1 MGPCYPASD
10 HQNCLVTITNGSR
23 YAGLPPAGEAA
34 RGWVLPGSRRPL
46 LGWSSGATQRRWPCY
61 AASSRQGCLVIITNG
76 SRYPGL
82 RPGLT
87 RRPERMPLGAS
98 LIISMGAM
106 VKGGILGQ
114 PWVVSG
120 IPGVGIS
127 APVHSRISNRCPIG
141 ASNPFAFAAMAHC
154 NALKAAGKSLF
165 EWALISAESSA
176 SRIAAIIMGVH
187 A

>member
-1 MGPCYPASD
+1 
-10 HQNCLVTITNGSR
+10 
-23 YAGLPPAGEAA
+23 
-34 RGWVLPGSRRPL
+34 
-46 LGWSSGATQRRWPCY
+46 
-61 AASSRQGCLVIITNG
+61 
-76 SRYPGL
+76 
-82 RPGLT
+82 
-87 RRPERMPLGAS
+87 MPLGAS